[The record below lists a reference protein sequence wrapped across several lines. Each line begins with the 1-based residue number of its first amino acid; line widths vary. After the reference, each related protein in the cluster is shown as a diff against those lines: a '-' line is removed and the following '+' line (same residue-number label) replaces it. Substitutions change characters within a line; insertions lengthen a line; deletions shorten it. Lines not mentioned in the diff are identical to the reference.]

1 MGTCSQSGEEGS
13 KMLKFFIFLTG
24 LAAVSYGGP
33 MEAMKMI
40 HRDINKFN
48 SDVACWGYQNTLDY
62 NVALYKATEQCM
74 QFGSPHLHFTKPAN
88 PFAQLQSKPF
98 QTLPQSVGNSAF
110 KKLQGNSAFKRLQ
123 KVFGRSKR
131 QAEEAL
137 IETDDADV
145 EEFLANF
152 EEFKGSVASR
162 LANLTCVMTKLG
174 MLDSNFQINQDF
186 YNTLIWESSN
196 LKETLAGEDPVWRQM
211 VTDGYNDCYQI
222 AQSLPQEH
230 LDRDPI
236 TKVFG
241 RHMAFFKCAKKEQ
254 ARCCAAAQLDQW
266 LELWYGKDEGNID
279 WAQYGF
285 PKNKYERAIVSMM
298 VQYDS
303 ASEEEQF
310 IGDFINGKVEL

>member
-13 KMLKFFIFLTG
+13 KMLKFFISLAG
-24 LAAVSYGGP
+24 LAGVIYGTP
-33 MEAMKMI
+33 QEAMKRIRKDMN
-40 HRDINKFN
+40 RFN
-48 SDVACWGYQNTLDY
+48 NEVACWGYQNALQY
-62 NVALYKATEQCM
+62 NLELYKATEQCM
-74 QFGSPHLHFTKPAN
+74 QFGSPHLQFTKPAN

-98 QTLPQSVGNSAF
+98 QTLPQSIGNSA
-110 KKLQGNSAFKRLQ
+110 LKRWQ

-131 QAEEAL
+131 QAEEGLIEAEEGI
-137 IETDDADV
+137 IETDEADV

-152 EEFKGSVASR
+152 EDFKGSVASR
-162 LANLTCVMTKLG
+162 LANLTCVLTKLG
-174 MLDSNFQINQDF
+174 MLDSNFQINQD
-186 YNTLIWESSN
+186 YWNNHLWEDYN
-196 LKETLAGEDPVWRQM
+196 LKEMLAGEDPVWRQM

-222 AQSLPQEH
+222 AQSLPQKH
-230 LDRDPI
+230 LDRDPL

-241 RHMAFFKCAKKEQ
+241 RHMAFFKCARKELI
-254 ARCCAAAQLDQW
+254 RCCAAAQLDQW
-266 LELWYGKDEGNID
+266 IELWYGKDEGNID

-310 IGDFINGKVEL
+310 IGDFVNGRVEL